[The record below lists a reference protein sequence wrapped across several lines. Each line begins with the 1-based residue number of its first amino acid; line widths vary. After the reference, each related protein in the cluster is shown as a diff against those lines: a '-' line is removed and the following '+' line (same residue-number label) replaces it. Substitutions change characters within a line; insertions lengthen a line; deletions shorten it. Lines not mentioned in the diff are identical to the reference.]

1 MEQNNFVSVGDK
13 MLYQRGPNPN
23 LRGMKTQ
30 FGNDFSISNKIIN
43 NGNDVLNKYDVIPN
57 QGLSYKLVN
66 KPHKLVLRFISGT
79 NSSSSPINIILNEN
93 FKDVVSVK
101 LLNGLLSRDT
111 TIKSTTLT
119 NANSVN
125 FVTISIDEL
134 NNVYSSSTP
143 SGTELLNSFSTL
155 EYDKTITRDD
165 TPTNQ
170 SAVIENRQ
178 DIYKTNFGHSQDVI
192 YFDPPL
198 NSLSQLNVRVFK
210 NHSTEITNISGD
222 FACKLEFM
230 IETKEKMRLY

>member
-13 MLYQRGPNPN
+13 MLYQRGQNPN

-30 FGNDFSISNKIIN
+30 FGNDFSISNQIIN

-66 KPHKLVLRFISGT
+66 KPHKLVLRFLSGT
-79 NSSSSPINIILNEN
+79 TGSSPINIILNEN

-111 TIKSTTLT
+111 TAASTTLT
-119 NANSVN
+119 NDTSVN

-143 SGTELLNSFSTL
+143 AGNELLNSFSTL

-165 TPTNQ
+165 KPNDN
-170 SAVIENRQ
+170 AAAELNRQ
-178 DIYKTNFGHSQDVI
+178 DIYKTNYGHSQDVT

-198 NSLSQLNVRVFK
+198 NSLSQLNVRVFR
-210 NHSTEITNISGD
+210 NHSGEITNTSGD
-222 FACKLEFM
+222 FGCKLEFL